1 MSSSQDQSAVGTGT
15 SGAAAGTPSA
25 AAGDAGD
32 AGETA
37 TTASAPSAPAGES
50 AGRAPTREASSTYVP
65 RHVPRPAPGYDD
77 SVDYAAAADRGPS
90 GAAIG
95 FTALAAILMMLSGG
109 ANILE
114 GIAAI
119 VRGSFFVT
127 LPNYAY
133 NVSVSGWGWT
143 HLIVGIVVFV
153 AGACLFLDM
162 LWARVAGVILASLS
176 LLLNL
181 VYIPYFPVWS
191 IIVIAIDAFVIWA
204 LLTPRRGYA

>member
-1 MSSSQDQSAVGTGT
+1 MEGCSMSSSQDQSAVGTGT

-25 AAGDAGD
+25 
-32 AGETA
+32 
-37 TTASAPSAPAGES
+37 PAGE
-50 AGRAPTREASSTYVP
+50 AGGQAPAAETASNYVP

-77 SVDYAAAADRGPS
+77 SVGYATAGQSGESGPS

-114 GIAAI
+114 GIAAVI
-119 VRGSFFVT
+119 RGAYFVS
-127 LPNYAY
+127 LPNYAF
-133 NVSVSGWGWT
+133 NTSVSGWGWT
-143 HLIVGIVVFV
+143 HLIFGIVVFM

-162 LWARVAGVILASLS
+162 LWARVAGVILASVS

-191 IIVIAIDAFVIWA
+191 IIVIALDAFVIWA
-204 LLTPRRGYA
+204 LLTPRHRYA

>member
-25 AAGDAGD
+25 P
-32 AGETA
+32 AGETGGQ
-37 TTASAPSAPAGES
+37 APAGET
-50 AGRAPTREASSTYVP
+50 GSTYVP

-77 SVDYAAAADRGPS
+77 SADYATASQSDRSGPS
-90 GAAIG
+90 GAAMG

-114 GIAAI
+114 GIAAVI
-119 VRGSFFVT
+119 RGSYFVT
-127 LPNYAY
+127 LPTYAY
-133 NVSVSGWGWT
+133 NTSVSGWGWT
-143 HLIVGIVVFV
+143 HLIFGIVVFM

-162 LWARVAGVILASLS
+162 LWARVAGVILASVS

-191 IIVIAIDAFVIWA
+191 IIVIALDAFVIWA
-204 LLTPRRGYA
+204 LLTPRRSYA

>member
-1 MSSSQDQSAVGTGT
+1 MSSSQDQSAGGTGT
-15 SGAAAGTPSA
+15 SGAAA
-25 AAGDAGD
+25 D
-32 AGETA
+32 
-37 TTASAPSAPAGES
+37 APSAPAAQAPAAS
-50 AGRAPTREASSTYVP
+50 APAAETSGRAPAAETSSTYVP
-65 RHVPRPAPGYDD
+65 RHVPRPAPDYDD
-77 SVDYAAAADRGPS
+77 SVDYARARRSEPS
-90 GAAIG
+90 GAALG

-114 GIAAI
+114 GIAAV
-119 VRGSFFVT
+119 VRGSFFVA

-162 LWARVAGVILASLS
+162 LWARVTGVVLASLS

-204 LLTPRRGYA
+204 LLTPRRRYA

>member
-15 SGAAAGTPSA
+15 GGTAAGTPAS
-25 AAGDAGD
+25 
-32 AGETA
+32 AGE
-37 TTASAPSAPAGES
+37 ASGQAPAGETT
-50 AGRAPTREASSTYVP
+50 GTYVP

-77 SVDYAAAADRGPS
+77 SADYATASQSVPSGPS
-90 GAAIG
+90 GAAMG

-114 GIAAI
+114 GIAAV

-127 LPNYAY
+127 LPHYAY

-143 HLIVGIVVFV
+143 HLIFGIVVFL

-162 LWARVAGVILASLS
+162 LWARAAGVILASVS

-191 IIVIAIDAFVIWA
+191 IIVIALDAFVIWA
-204 LLTPRRGYA
+204 LLTPRRRYA

>member
-15 SGAAAGTPSA
+15 SGTAAGTPSA
-25 AAGDAGD
+25 PAGETGANAP

-37 TTASAPSAPAGES
+37 SN
-50 AGRAPTREASSTYVP
+50 YVP

-77 SVDYAAAADRGPS
+77 SVDYAAARASEPS
-90 GAAIG
+90 GPGGTALG

-114 GIAAI
+114 GIAAVI
-119 VRGSFFVT
+119 RGSFFVS
-127 LPNYAY
+127 LPHYTY
-133 NVSVSGWGWT
+133 NITASHWGWI
-143 HLIVGIVVFV
+143 HIAAGIVVLLAGV
-153 AGACLFLDM
+153 ALFMDK
-162 LWARVAGVILASLS
+162 LWARVVGVGLASLS

-191 IIVIAIDAFVIWA
+191 IVVIALDAFIIWA
-204 LLTPRRGYA
+204 LLVPRNRYS